1 MEHVQPVSAGLPEQR
16 QKTGAGLRIEP
27 VVPGSAW
34 DAYVAAHPAGS
45 LYHQSRWGRL
55 VEGLFGHAS
64 SYWAAWEGAR
74 LVGVLPLTRLRS
86 RLFGDYMVSLP
97 YVNYGGALAD
107 SPAVA
112 RQLMQAAAAK
122 AAALGSSHIE
132 FRDTVAWGGG
142 WPVRTDKVAMELP
155 LPADPEALWK
165 AFGSKLRS
173 QIRRPLKEAGVETVV
188 GGSEL
193 VGPFYQVFS
202 RNMRDL
208 GTPVYPRRLFE
219 RIVQTFPAQT
229 RIVLVR
235 YRRRPAAAGFL
246 LQAGDR
252 REIPWASSLQEFN
265 RLAVNMLM
273 YWQALRVAIEARCRV
288 FDFGRSSI
296 DSGTYRFK
304 RQWGAQPRQ
313 LYWHYWL
320 AEGRPLP
327 RLTPDNPRY
336 RLAIRSWQRLP
347 VPIAN
352 LLGPHIV
359 RNLP

>member
-1 MEHVQPVSAGLPEQR
+1 MEQVQPVSAGLAGQR
-16 QKTGAGLRIEP
+16 QKASAALRIETAMP
-27 VVPGSAW
+27 DSVW
-34 DAYVAAHPAGS
+34 DAYVVAHPAGS

-55 VEGLFGHAS
+55 IEDLFGHS
-64 SYWAAWEGAR
+64 CLYWSAWEGER

-97 YVNYGGALAD
+97 YVNYGGVLAD
-107 SPAVA
+107 SPVVA
-112 RQLMQAAAAK
+112 RQLMQAATAK

-132 FRDTVAWGGG
+132 FRDTVAREGE

-155 LPADPEALWK
+155 LPADPDALWK
-165 AFGSKLRS
+165 ALGSKLRS
-173 QIRRPLKEAGVETVV
+173 QIRRPLKETGVEAVT
-188 GGSEL
+188 GGAEL
-193 VGPFYQVFS
+193 IGPFYQVFS

-219 RIVQTFPAQT
+219 RIAQTFPAQT

-235 YRRRPAAAGFL
+235 YRGQPAAAGFL
-246 LQAGDR
+246 LRSGDR
-252 REIPWASSLQEFN
+252 MEIPWASSLQEFN

-273 YWQALRVAIEARCRV
+273 YWQALRGAIEAGCRI

-304 RQWGAQPRQ
+304 KQWGAQPRQ

-320 AEGRPLP
+320 AEGQPLP
-327 RLTPDNPRY
+327 RLTPDNPKY
-336 RLAIRSWQRLP
+336 RLAIRGWQRLP